1 MTATHPLLVYAALQL
16 MREGAKWELTI
27 PSELAYGERGS
38 PPKIPGG
45 SVLVFE
51 LELIRVKEP
60 SAFNVFGID
69 FSNPQ
74 TLLIAA
80 MIAYYAYRF
89 LGGGGGGAKGP
100 KISLDE
106 AMSSPDNPTVYFDMK
121 VGDEDAGR
129 IEMVLFKQHFPKTA
143 ENFRALCTGEKG
155 TGQSGKRL
163 HDAGSTFHCEP

>member
-16 MREGAKWELTI
+16 MSEGAKWELTI

-69 FSNPQ
+69 V
-74 TLLIAA
+74 
-80 MIAYYAYRF
+80 
-89 LGGGGGGAKGP
+89 
-100 KISLDE
+100 KI
-106 AMSSPDNPTVYFDMK
+106 K
-121 VGDEDAGR
+121 
-129 IEMVLFKQHFPKTA
+129 
-143 ENFRALCTGEKG
+143 
-155 TGQSGKRL
+155 
-163 HDAGSTFHCEP
+163 

>member
-1 MTATHPLLVYAALQL
+1 MLPPETIRRLQGLVYAALQL

-80 MIAYYAYRF
+80 MIALQANVFQSEIEASNVVPPIVAILVLPVFIVVF
-89 LGGGGGGAKGP
+89 LKVRAHKG
-100 KISLDE
+100 
-106 AMSSPDNPTVYFDMK
+106 FDLRQTQF
-121 VGDEDAGR
+121 D
-129 IEMVLFKQHFPKTA
+129 A
-143 ENFRALCTGEKG
+143 ENGIVGPSLFMPDLPLG
-155 TGQSGKRL
+155 
-163 HDAGSTFHCEP
+163 